1 MTAHVTIIAK
11 EPVAGRVKTR
21 LCPPCTPEQA
31 AAVAAAA
38 LVDTFEAVAGVA
50 ARTGARPVLLLDGD
64 PQPWMPEEFT
74 VVAQRG
80 DGLEERLANGFRDLG
95 PGIIIGMETPQVAG
109 NLDDALRWLERGC
122 DSIGLATDGGYWTIG
137 LADTAAARLTAVF
150 DGVPMSR
157 SDTGLAQLR
166 RLHALRARV
175 RMLPLARDLDT
186 VDDLRAVASSTRVG
200 RLPTIAREVVDR
212 IA

>member
-11 EPVAGRVKTR
+11 APVAGLVKTR

-38 LVDTFEAVAGVA
+38 LADTFDAVAGVA
-50 ARTGARPVLLLDGD
+50 ARTGARPVLLLDGER
-64 PQPWMPEEFT
+64 QAWMPVDFA

-95 PGIIIGMETPQVAG
+95 PGVIIGMETPQVAG
-109 NLDDALRWLERGC
+109 QLEDALVWLHQGC
-122 DSIGLATDGGYWTIG
+122 DSIGLATDGGYWAIG
-137 LADTAAARLTAVF
+137 LADTSTARLSAIF
-150 DGVPMSR
+150 DDVPMSR

-166 RLHALRARV
+166 RLHAQRARV

-186 VDDLRAVASSTRVG
+186 VDDLRAVASSTGGG
-200 RLPTIAREVVDR
+200 RLPTIAREVLEGFV
-212 IA
+212 